1 METRKNSNPRPDPS
15 RIIDMASAFYESCI
29 LFTASDLDIFGLLAR
44 TGAATAS
51 DVADTLHLDRRA
63 TRLLL
68 DGCCAIGLLRK
79 DQNVYTNTDESA
91 ALLVPGSPMDLSK
104 AIRYNRDVYNA
115 WGKLPSFLKTG
126 EPVER
131 PEIHLGEDKKRTRD
145 FVLAMHGRAL
155 GIGRA
160 VIHLLDLKGARRILD
175 IGGGSG
181 AYSMLVA
188 EANPHVECVML
199 DLPGIVDVAC
209 DLISGAGLQ
218 DRVSCVRGDYH
229 VAELPSGFDTVNIFG
244 VLHQEEPDS
253 IRDIL
258 SRSFAALNPGGVI
271 HVLDMMTD
279 ATHCQPPFSALF
291 AVNMA
296 LTTENGWVFSDVEL
310 KAWMEESGYVDFTC
324 RPLPPPMPHWLASAR
339 KPA

>member
-1 METRKNSNPRPDPS
+1 MEEMLKSLKLCKTKIQVITVCGHNKKAYENINELRKSLNYPVVV
-15 RIIDMASAFYESCI
+15 IG
-29 LFTASDLDIFGLLAR
+29 FTDKVAELMSVSDLMVTKAGGISVTEAMNMRLPMVLFASIPGQETWNEELL
-44 TGAATAS
+44 TENGAAIKAAS
-51 DVADTLHLDRRA
+51 V
-63 TRLLL
+63 
-68 DGCCAIGLLRK
+68 G
-79 DQNVYTNTDESA
+79 
-91 ALLVPGSPMDLSK
+91 
-104 AIRYNRDVYNA
+104 
-115 WGKLPSFLKTG
+115 
-126 EPVER
+126 
-131 PEIHLGEDKKRTRD
+131 
-145 FVLAMHGRAL
+145 
-155 GIGRA
+155 
-160 VIHLLDLKGARRILD
+160 
-175 IGGGSG
+175 
-181 AYSMLVA
+181 
-188 EANPHVECVML
+188 